1 MSATG
6 DVPAGTEPGFAP
18 DAGGTRWTYAGK
30 LTSANAGAVLA
41 AAGRL
46 TLPADGEVDL
56 GGVEE
61 IDSAAVAVLLA
72 LKRRAADKSPPLRFV
87 GIPASLASLADLY
100 GVEEILGA

>member
-6 DVPAGTEPGFAP
+6 DALAGAEPGFAP

-41 AAGRL
+41 AAGKL